1 MVIIVF
7 LLILLITINITNKK
21 NEAKASDEV
30 LEFEFKD
37 SVAIF
42 VLFIVSILINKS
54 IKLFSLQK
62 YSLYILGFSA
72 LFFSCCLIIINTNRE
87 KMIKRKHDQIIN
99 VYQALSDIL
108 GKAEIVFENMPFT
121 IEEDKKLKKINKITI
136 DTSNQNIR
144 ANENTITLATYSMN
158 KFFPDYEWMSKQNH
172 QQRELQF
179 IGLPKPPKIAKY
191 PGSDYRPTGWIP
203 LGVSG
208 LGEVGWNL
216 ANPKDLGIS
225 SFIGED
231 GNIAGTVEMPSAPQA
246 LCVGS
251 TGGGKAVWV
260 EQEIF

>member
-1 MVIIVF
+1 MIVIVF
-7 LLILLITINITNKK
+7 ILILLITINITNKR

-42 VLFIVSILINKS
+42 ILFILSILINKF
-54 IKLFSLQK
+54 IKIFSLQK
-62 YSLYILGFSA
+62 YSLYILLFSA
-72 LFFSCCLIIINTNRE
+72 LFFTCSLIIINTNRE

-108 GKAEIVFENMPFT
+108 GKVEVTFENMPFI
-121 IEEDKKLKKINKITI
+121 IEEDKKLKKINKIII

-144 ANENTITLATYSMN
+144 ANENTITLSTYSMN

-172 QQRELQF
+172 QKRELQF
-179 IGLPKPPKIAKY
+179 IGLPKPPDIAKY

-225 SFIGED
+225 SFIDETGKPIGD
-231 GNIAGTVEMPSAPQA
+231 VVMPSAPQA
-246 LCVGS
+246 LVVGS
-251 TGGGKAVWV
+251 TGGGKAIWI
-260 EQEIF
+260 EQEIK